1 MKKYIALIAS
11 IILVIPFFLLIV
23 FAVAAIT
30 TGIDFDDTV
39 LGNLL
44 NED

>member
-11 IILVIPFFLLIV
+11 IILVIPFFMMVIGSIV
-23 FAVAAIT
+23 YISSS
-30 TGIDFDDTV
+30 GEFDETV

-44 NED
+44 KD

>member
-11 IILVIPFFLLIV
+11 IILVIPFFFLVIC
-23 FAVAAIT
+23 AI
-30 TGIDFDDTV
+30 GYISDSGEFDETA

-44 NED
+44 KD